1 MTTELVIFDCDGVLI
16 DSEAISAKMLV
27 EEMAE
32 RGITIDTAYVTRNFL
47 GRSYPVVLSTIRAEF
62 GVDLPE
68 DFEASYRARLLAA
81 FERDLRVMPGVTDVL
96 QALNLPFCL
105 ATSSSAPRVKRSLEI
120 VGLTELFK
128 DRVTTASEV
137 PRGKPAPDL
146 FLLAARKM
154 GVDPARALV
163 IEDSLNG
170 IRAGRA
176 AGAEV
181 WHFTG
186 GSHLCGVDLGPEFGS
201 EAHRRFASFADFFQI
216 RPDLMN
222 SEAPA

>member
-16 DSEAISAKMLV
+16 DSEAISARMLV

-32 RGITIDTAYVTRNFL
+32 RGISIDTTYVARNFL

-62 GVDLPE
+62 GVDLPQ
-68 DFEASYRARLLAA
+68 DFEAAYRARLLAA
-81 FERDLRVMPGVTDVL
+81 FERQLRVMPGVIDVL
-96 QALNLPFCL
+96 RALNLPYCL

-120 VGLTELFK
+120 VGLTEEFG

-146 FLLAARKM
+146 FLRAAGKM
-154 GVDPARALV
+154 GVEPERALV

-170 IRAGRA
+170 IRAARA
-176 AGAEV
+176 AGMEV

-186 GSHLCGVDLGPEFGS
+186 GSHLRGVDLGPGYGS
-201 EAHRRFASFADFFQI
+201 EAHRRFASFAEFFQI
-216 RPDLMN
+216 RPDLLK
-222 SEAPA
+222 SDATA